1 VNEPEHRRL
10 LGARAASDHAAAD
23 PSNSCDEIAS
33 SHCLPEAQDTLDL
46 ACNLTRSNHEIET
59 SEMGFNGQFCIA
71 KISGRACLLWV
82 KTRIHPVRAYVSF
95 RRLRTCR
102 WSAPLMVDSFF
113 GALES

>member
-1 VNEPEHRRL
+1 VNEPEHHRL
-10 LGARAASDHAAAD
+10 LGARAASDHAAGD

-71 KISGRACLLWV
+71 KISSRACLIGAIS
-82 KTRIHPVRAYVSF
+82 THYRAAVAMAGS
-95 RRLRTCR
+95 
-102 WSAPLMVDSFF
+102 PQ
-113 GALES
+113 